1 MRYRAKLGSM
11 WVLKCD
17 MHISP
22 PENPKKRA
30 NRSGQPRHV
39 PYSTHS
45 KPHSPVHQ
53 AISVFWGLP
62 HQPPLL
68 LKRGPASKTMLTRAL
83 VVFLQRNAY
92 ALGREQKLSVEPRLS
107 LA

>member
-1 MRYRAKLGSM
+1 M
-11 WVLKCD
+11 WVLKYD
-17 MHISP
+17 MHFSI

-68 LKRGPASKTMLTRAL
+68 LKRGPASKAMPTCAF
-83 VVFLQRNAY
+83 VFLQRGNAY

-107 LA
+107 